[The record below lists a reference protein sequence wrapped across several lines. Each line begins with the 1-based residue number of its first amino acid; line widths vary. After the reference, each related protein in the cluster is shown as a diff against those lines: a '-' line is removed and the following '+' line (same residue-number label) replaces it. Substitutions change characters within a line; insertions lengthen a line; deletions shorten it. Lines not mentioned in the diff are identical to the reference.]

1 MVWFFSQVAATAL
14 LVTVIAC
21 GQVPGGTTL
30 VYAIK
35 VTQPVQIWTII
46 RSHDEFVAFDK
57 ILQPTFPDLPM
68 LPNIAVVDDA
78 TPKPPPPA
86 GGVIDIRASSLAIQS
101 WLSKI
106 LTRPGLLPDTE
117 VINFLTIGANSIAPK
132 YNNLPWVQFD
142 ATTGVESSSSSS
154 SHSVAPTRTSYVAAP
169 HHTKVDDM
177 EMEDMFQSDDQYSR
191 EYSDYEDDDDDDEDI
206 PSPSVRYRPTTED
219 VTNEDEMD
227 LTGEVEMIDDI
238 GSLAQSLGASHL
250 GRSLQR
256 QAEMGQF
263 GMEIRSNK
271 EINTLPHG
279 GLHIG
284 GVPREPNVAEGGIG
298 SIMQNAMKPAQMVP
312 KMAAPAPLPRL
323 DTFKMIRV
331 IGKGSFGMCCKNPPS
346 IIHGLIFTPFPCGQA
361 KSFWFEKTNRMKFT
375 P

>member
-1 MVWFFSQVAATAL
+1 L

-46 RSHDEFVAFDK
+46 RSHDEFVAFGK

-68 LPNIAVVDDA
+68 LPNMAMLEGG
-78 TPKPPPPA
+78 A
-86 GGVIDIRASSLAIQS
+86 GGVIDIRASALAIQS

-117 VINFLTIGANSIAPK
+117 VINFLTMGANSIASK

-142 ATTGVESSSSSS
+142 AAAGVASSSSSS
-154 SHSVAPTRTSYVAAP
+154 SSSGGNAAAPNKASYVAAP

-177 EMEDMFQSDDQYSR
+177 EMEMEDMFHSDDPYSR
-191 EYSDYEDDDDDDEDI
+191 DYSDDEEDYDDGDDDDDEDI
-206 PSPSVRYRPTTED
+206 PSPSSRYQPTNED
-219 VTNEDEMD
+219 VTSEDQMD

-263 GMEIRSNK
+263 GNETRSSKDVNS
-271 EINTLPHG
+271 LPPG
-279 GLHIG
+279 GLQIG
-284 GVPREPNVAEGGIG
+284 GAPHEPNIAEGGIG
-298 SIMQNAMKPAQMVP
+298 SIMQNAMTPAQMVP
-312 KMAAPAPLPRL
+312 KMVAPAPLPRL

-331 IGKGSFGMCCKNPPS
+331 IGKGSFGTILCMASYNRSPALPLHLLFVGRQSLSCSRKS
-346 IIHGLIFTPFPCGQA
+346 I
-361 KSFWFEKTNRMKFT
+361 E
-375 P
+375 